1 MLLYHHLSF
10 KRRNQSNLEGKE
22 YKQRLI
28 RLNIREVEE
37 YKVNKNIEKLDHPEY
52 QLIVKFFQLKLV
64 TIEIELQR

>member
-64 TIEIELQR
+64 TIEIELQI